1 MVKTEIEVTT
11 GIEVQTEAE
20 TIVTIGIE
28 IEVLIGVETIA
39 ATVIETTSAATRMT
53 EETEVPNGVEGTI
66 GRTIGIGV
74 SRHIEVIKR
83 IDKIRMSDTSL
94 VRKMKG
100 KSG

>member
-1 MVKTEIEVTT
+1 M
-11 GIEVQTEAE
+11 
-20 TIVTIGIE
+20 
-28 IEVLIGVETIA
+28 
-39 ATVIETTSAATRMT
+39 TTSAATRMT

-66 GRTIGIGV
+66 GKTIGTIGKTIGIGV

-83 IDKIRMSDTSL
+83 IDKTRMSDTSL